1 MSFRFASYVS
11 SGSTT
16 SKLQEVGRGLRL
28 PVNEYMCRVKDRN
41 FTLNYYVDFTEK
53 DFVDS
58 LVKEVND
65 SSFKET
71 VPSKFTQE
79 LKDKILSQYPEL
91 SSRAL
96 MNEVFD
102 DEIIDDNDN
111 FKDSDSYTRLKGK
124 YPAAFL
130 LE

>member
-1 MSFRFASYVS
+1 M
-11 SGSTT
+11 
-16 SKLQEVGRGLRL
+16 RL

-71 VPSKFTQE
+71 VPSKFTEE
-79 LKDKILSQYPEL
+79 LKVKILTKYPEL
-91 SSRAL
+91 SSRTL

-111 FKDSDSYTRLKGK
+111 FKDSDSYTRLKVNTRQHS
-124 YPAAFL
+124 L